1 MYRSFFNSSTIVFS
15 SISII
20 SVIISC
26 FFIPVISS
34 NSITL
39 TQNNKPNLSLTLS
52 PSSYVWPVPGYT
64 RISSKF
70 GPRNSPTAGASSYH
84 KGIDVA
90 APTGAN
96 LVAIANGIV
105 TFAGFSGSGGFT
117 VTYKSDNLKISYCHV
132 SPNLLVSAGNYIKS
146 GQIIATVGPK
156 NVYGVINN
164 PYKDKNGNP
173 TNGAITGPHLHLS
186 IKKDDKHIDPLSLLS
201 I

>member
-1 MYRSFFNSSTIVFS
+1 MYRSFFNSSTIIFS
-15 SISII
+15 SLSII
-20 SVIISC
+20 SIVISC
-26 FFIPVISS
+26 FFIPIISS
-34 NSITL
+34 NCSTNFSNTNANVSL
-39 TQNNKPNLSLTLS
+39 NLS
-52 PSSYVWPVPGYT
+52 SSGYVWPVPGYT

-70 GPRNSPTAGASSYH
+70 GPRKSPTAGASSYH

-90 APTGAN
+90 APTGSN
-96 LVAIANGIV
+96 LVAITDGFV

-117 VTYKSDNLKISYCHV
+117 VTYNSNNLKISYCHV
-132 SPNLLVSAGNYIKS
+132 SPNLLVSAGNYIKA

>member
-1 MYRSFFNSSTIVFS
+1 MYRSFFNSSTIIFS
-15 SISII
+15 CLSII
-20 SVIISC
+20 SVLISC
-26 FFIPVISS
+26 FFIPVFSTNSNIISS
-34 NSITL
+34 TSQSET
-39 TQNNKPNLSLTLS
+39 TLS
-52 PSSYVWPVPGYT
+52 TSGYVWPVPGYT

-70 GPRNSPTAGASSYH
+70 GPRKSPTAGASSYH

-90 APTGAN
+90 APTGSN
-96 LVAIANGIV
+96 LVAITNGII

-117 VTYKSDNLKISYCHV
+117 VTYKSNNLRISYCHV
-132 SPNLLVSAGNYIKS
+132 SPNLLVSVGNYIKA